1 MANKQRGEV
10 GFELDGVNYTLR
22 FSTNAMCELEDAT
35 GVPVLQLANSLQD
48 ERSVSIKTLRAMFA
62 AGLSDT
68 SDISI
73 KEAGDIIDGLGIP
86 RAGELIGQAFMAA
99 FPEADSDAV
108 GKPKAK

>member
-1 MANKQRGEV
+1 MANKERGEV
-10 GFELDGVNYTLR
+10 SFDLDGEAYTLR

-48 ERSVSIKTLRAMFA
+48 ETSVSIKTLRAMFA
-62 AGLSDT
+62 AGLSDSRSVT
-68 SDISI
+68 APQ
-73 KEAGDIIDGLGIP
+73 AGDIIDALGIP

-99 FPEADSDAV
+99 FPEADSDAE